1 MMQRRRK
8 PLLLLCLTAAV
19 AMNILGDTAEAVEG
33 VALEVKNLTN
43 KSLQV
48 IPHSGN
54 SSSLTKLMVEGNSI
68 TLTEEDGLALAS
80 YPALV
85 ELHLDDN
92 RVTDVPAKYFSVV
105 PRLRV
110 LSLSRNNISG
120 LDPEAF
126 SGLDDLTDL
135 DLSHNLLTSLPTQLL
150 RGLNNLQVL
159 NLQENPWNC
168 SCPLLSSIREVAAGN
183 VSIGGPRATCASP
196 ENQAGLDL
204 LEAAAVCYPATSPT
218 FATDTQK
225 PKTHTTV
232 NSEQSQGSSTVLK
245 TTQSSIKNITINRG
259 QTPVL
264 GNTWKFTACVAALA
278 LITSMLIVCAI
289 KGPSLYKLFHNYQ
302 HRRLDQEEDE
312 EEDVVSTVFSGT
324 GRYVNHQ
331 TFTFEQGNAQI
342 EIEEEE
348 EDGYFEDPY
357 IKRDE

>member
-1 MMQRRRK
+1 M
-8 PLLLLCLTAAV
+8 
-19 AMNILGDTAEAVEG
+19 
-33 VALEVKNLTN
+33 
-43 KSLQV
+43 
-48 IPHSGN
+48 
-54 SSSLTKLMVEGNSI
+54 
-68 TLTEEDGLALAS
+68 
-80 YPALV
+80 
-85 ELHLDDN
+85 
-92 RVTDVPAKYFSVV
+92 SV
-105 PRLRV
+105 
-110 LSLSRNNISG
+110 S
-120 LDPEAF
+120 
-126 SGLDDLTDL
+126 T
-135 DLSHNLLTSLPTQLL
+135 
-150 RGLNNLQVL
+150 
-159 NLQENPWNC
+159 
-168 SCPLLSSIREVAAGN
+168 
-183 VSIGGPRATCASP
+183 GGPRATCASP